1 MNETEIVE
9 QTHESVGEAAMVAA
23 NETVGKFTE
32 SCINFF
38 KTLCT
43 WENLFKLIG
52 ACLIIFLI
60 WLVFTLI
67 KKGIKR
73 IPEAKMEAHY
83 KNITLKFISYLLYII
98 IVMYV
103 LSLFGVKLSAI
114 WGAAGIAGV
123 AIGFAAQTS
132 VSNLISGLFVI
143 GEKTMKVGDF
153 IIVGGVSGTVD
164 EVGLLSVKI
173 HNLDGQMIR
182 IPNSTIIN
190 SNFQN
195 NSYFKSRRVTFVT
208 SIAYEADHEKALEV
222 LKKVPEKC
230 PTVLQ
235 NPAPN
240 AWFDGL
246 EESGLTMTLA
256 VWINPSDLV
265 QTKNDIYINIVKS
278 FREAGLEIPYNK
290 LDVNIKQ

>member
-1 MNETEIVE
+1 MDETGIAS
-9 QTHESVGEAAMVAA
+9 QIDSVGDAAVAAA
-23 NETVGKFTE
+23 NETVGKFTHGLMD
-32 SCINFF
+32 FF

-52 ACLIIFLI
+52 ALFIIFLI
-60 WLVFTLI
+60 WLVFALI
-67 KKGIKR
+67 KKGVKR
-73 IPEAKMEAHY
+73 IPNQKMESHY
-83 KNITLKFISYLLYII
+83 KKMVLKFITYLFYVI

-143 GEKTMKVGDF
+143 GEKTMKIGDF
-153 IIVGGVSGTVD
+153 IIVGSVSGTVD
-164 EVGLLSVKI
+164 EIGLLSVKI

-195 NSYFKSRRVTFVT
+195 NSHFEKRRMTFST
-208 SIAYEADHEKALEV
+208 SVAYEADLEKALEV
-222 LKKVPEKC
+222 LRQVPEKC
-230 PTVLQ
+230 PTVLKE
-235 NPAPN
+235 PAPTVCY
-240 AWFDGL
+240 DGL
-246 EESGLTMTLA
+246 GDSGLNMTIS
-256 VWINPSDLV
+256 VWFQSSDLL
-265 QTKNDIYINIVKS
+265 QTKNDIYINIVKL
-278 FREAGLEIPYNK
+278 FNENKLEIPYNK
-290 LDVNIKQ
+290 LDVNLTK